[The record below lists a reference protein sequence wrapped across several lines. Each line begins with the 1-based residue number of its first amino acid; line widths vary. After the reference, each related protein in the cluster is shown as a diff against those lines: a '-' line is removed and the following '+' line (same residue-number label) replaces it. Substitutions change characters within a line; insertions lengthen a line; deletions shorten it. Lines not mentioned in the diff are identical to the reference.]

1 MVLVFIIGFA
11 KNFNG
16 PKVEYI
22 PLRLVLNNKKD
33 APEKIYPNKNYIIG
47 LVCLR
52 VATLC
57 NMHYSSNPTFFIRV
71 LNLESELIL

>member
-1 MVLVFIIGFA
+1 MKDGYVICCDGDGLGLVEGLGQTWD
-11 KNFNG
+11 KLLLS
-16 PKVEYI
+16 I
-22 PLRLVLNNKKD
+22 PTR
-33 APEKIYPNKNYIIG
+33 IG

-52 VATLC
+52 VAAFC